1 MSLLRCLTGLGIL
14 VVLAAAAQGA
24 SLFVAN
30 HSFEIPI
37 IDPVQNPFYA
47 IPIAPFWTELDLD
60 PLYSSNTGTFLNTEP
75 NSPAGDHI
83 FNADGAQLAF
93 LNTASGNA
101 FLQTLA
107 SVFQVGR
114 SYRLLV
120 DVCPSTRFPPRAEEP
135 MDYLSIGFYAGADAN
150 DFHTVL
156 VPGSAI
162 VRNHLRTFTLY
173 LPTVQESDPWA
184 GKAVGIALRA
194 VGQGGGYW
202 DLDNVR
208 VYEYPHQPDLTND
221 GLVNLED
228 FAVLSADWLKQTWSM
243 SDLTGD
249 GIVDADDL
257 ILLADL
263 WLQQDSE

>member
-1 MSLLRCLTGLGIL
+1 MTSLRCLTGLGIL
-14 VVLAAAAQGA
+14 AGLLMTAQGA

-60 PLYSSNTGTFLNTEP
+60 PLYSSNTGTFLNTDP

-101 FLQTLA
+101 FLQTLS
-107 SVFQVGR
+107 SVFQVGH

-120 DVCPSTRFPPRAEEP
+120 DVCPSTRFPPRAQEP

-150 DFHTVL
+150 DFHTIL

-162 VRNHLRTFTLY
+162 VRNYLRTFTLY

-184 GKAVGIALRA
+184 GKAIGISLRA

-208 VYEYPHQPDLTND
+208 VYEYPHQPDLTSD
-221 GLVNLED
+221 GLVNLAD
-228 FAVLSADWLKQTWSM
+228 FAVLAEDWLKQTWSM

-249 GIVDADDL
+249 GLVDVEDL